1 MNIQCQL
8 KSMFKEKIT
17 LLEKPTDIFSKKF
30 KNHIADT
37 IKSKKQTKEIFTE
50 HKKPFLFHPSQ
61 ATRKS

>member
-1 MNIQCQL
+1 
-8 KSMFKEKIT
+8 MFKEKIT
-17 LLEKPTDIFSKKF
+17 ILEKPADIFSKKF
-30 KNHIADT
+30 RNHIVDT